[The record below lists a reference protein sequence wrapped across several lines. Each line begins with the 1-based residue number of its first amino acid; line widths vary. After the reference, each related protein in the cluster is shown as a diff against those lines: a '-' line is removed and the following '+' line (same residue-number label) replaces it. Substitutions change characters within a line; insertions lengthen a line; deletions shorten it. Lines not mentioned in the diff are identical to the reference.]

1 VTSMGWVKGG
11 RTFMGCEEKARLAED
26 YGVATAAFA
35 EAVRELQR
43 NIGTSTSAEYDRL
56 RRISDEARLKSEQTR
71 LAFEQHTAAHHC

>member
-1 VTSMGWVKGG
+1 
-11 RTFMGCEEKARLAED
+11 MGCEEKARLAED

-35 EAVRELQR
+35 EAVRGASTKYR
-43 NIGTSTSAEYDRL
+43 TSTSAEYDRL